1 MNKENTAFL
10 RYASVAPDKD
20 QADKIREA
28 LSKKFNNPDLKLE
41 VIKDKKITIPVNKNN
56 IKELTEEFKEKLK
69 AVLEQ
74 LFDINQEFKAK
85 ESPNCRYCN
94 FQNFCQGI

>member
-41 VIKDKKITIPVNKNN
+41 VIKDKKITGGFIVNYGNFEYDWSDEGRTRQLREIIQSSKKKSNVRLSE
-56 IKELTEEFKEKLK
+56 IKK
-69 AVLEQ
+69 
-74 LFDINQEFKAK
+74 
-85 ESPNCRYCN
+85 
-94 FQNFCQGI
+94 